1 MIEVLGV
8 VNKRNKK
15 QVKKKNKDKKNSFMQ
30 FLINNKNIII
40 GIILCLLD
48 IGLIIYVARM
58 NVANYVEINGEDVFV
73 GDIKN
78 LWLGRN
84 YISLIV
90 SGFIFIYGLIIN
102 KVFLK
107 KKVSLKKMLLIF
119 ISILIFNI
127 ILFYLFTNR
136 VY

>member
-107 KKVSLKKMLLIF
+107 KKVSVKKILLIF
-119 ISILIFNI
+119 IGVLIFNI
-127 ILFYLFTNR
+127 IY
-136 VY
+136 